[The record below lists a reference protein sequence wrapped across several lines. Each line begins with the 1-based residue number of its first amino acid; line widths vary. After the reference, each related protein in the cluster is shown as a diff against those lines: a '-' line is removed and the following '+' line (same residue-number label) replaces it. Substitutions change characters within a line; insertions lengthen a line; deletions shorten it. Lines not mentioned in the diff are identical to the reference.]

1 MNNDLLRNEFSSL
14 ERKVSLLLNEHKKLR
29 SELAGVQ
36 AENEGLREEL
46 KQRDEQITGF
56 QNKFKIS
63 KIVNSIDTE
72 GQDTSELKRKIDE
85 YIKEIDKC
93 IAHIS

>member
-1 MNNDLLRNEFSSL
+1 MDNDLLRKEFSTL
-14 ERKVSLLLNEHKKLR
+14 ERKVSLLLNEHRKLQT
-29 SELAGVQ
+29 ELSQ
-36 AENEGLREEL
+36 IQTENEGLRAEL
-46 KQRDEQITGF
+46 KERDELISNF

-72 GQDTSELKRKIDE
+72 GHDTSELKRKIDE
-85 YIKEIDKC
+85 YIKEIDRC

>member
-1 MNNDLLRNEFSSL
+1 MDNDLLRKEFSTL
-14 ERKVSLLLNEHKKLR
+14 ERKVSLLLSEHRKLR
-29 SELAGVQ
+29 NDLTQVK
-36 AENEGLREEL
+36 AENDDLRAEL
-46 KQRDEQITGF
+46 KERDEQIANF

-72 GQDTSELKRKIDE
+72 GHDTSELKRKIDE
-85 YIKEIDKC
+85 YIKEIDRC